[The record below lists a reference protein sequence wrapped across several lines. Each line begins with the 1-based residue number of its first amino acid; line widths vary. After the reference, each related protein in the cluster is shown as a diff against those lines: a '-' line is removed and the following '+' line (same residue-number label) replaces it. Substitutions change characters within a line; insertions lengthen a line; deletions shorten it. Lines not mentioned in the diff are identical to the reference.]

1 MLNCTD
7 LACVLHHHHFYAH
20 LHHLKHHLQDDHDH
34 HHGHHGHES
43 HDHHHEAVPPN
54 AAMWIGGCANPASN
68 PVCNGVER
76 VEVCNI
82 SLVGMGGFFVLVR
95 SGSDSIQ
102 YGGNSCS

>member
-43 HDHHHEAVPPN
+43 HDHHHEAVTRLYLTQLNRFLKESAVVPK
-54 AAMWIGGCANPASN
+54 AQQLATSFLHKSFAQKLCLCH
-68 PVCNGVER
+68 VVGVWTTAKR
-76 VEVCNI
+76 IV
-82 SLVGMGGFFVLVR
+82 SKWA
-95 SGSDSIQ
+95 
-102 YGGNSCS
+102 